1 MLLPAALL
9 VIAGSLLLAWL
20 AGRRLPRPW
29 NRIGAGIAL
38 LPPVAIVAAFA
49 AGLASGWLGCTERTL
64 WRSPTGDGRFV
75 LQADAIACEGAATSY
90 NLLVEEVKADGSGG
104 RVRAIWRSRGS
115 PVPVAVDYEPPAS
128 FTVRAHDGSATETP
142 VPPARVTLEG
152 SGLTPTP
159 MWSFD
164 RGKPI

>member
-9 VIAGSLLLAWL
+9 VLAGCLAVAWL
-20 AGRRLPRPW
+20 AGRRLRRPW
-29 NRIGAGIAL
+29 NRILAVAAL
-38 LPPVAIVAAFA
+38 TPPAAIVAAFA

-75 LQADAIACEGAATSY
+75 LQADAIDCKGAATSY
-90 NLLVEEVKADGSGG
+90 NLLVEEVRADGSGG
-104 RVRAIWRSRGS
+104 KVRAIWRSRGS
-115 PVPVAVDYEPPAS
+115 PVPVGVDYEPPAS
-128 FTVRAHDGSATETP
+128 FTVRAHDGSPRATP